1 MIKNIDEVLLQDLVK
16 MYIEHLGFSP
26 ISAKICAYLKLDFT
40 QEGVTFDELQEVLDV
55 SKGSIS
61 LNLRSLIEKGVV
73 LEINKFDSR
82 KTYFTY
88 NQDYLTIWLKSYIK
102 QLERRLDII
111 ERLNQVAE
119 KSGVSCDK
127 YLIKNELHQEL
138 LRKGIEEFKETLL
151 KVESI

>member
-102 QLERRLDII
+102 
-111 ERLNQVAE
+111 
-119 KSGVSCDK
+119 
-127 YLIKNELHQEL
+127 
-138 LRKGIEEFKETLL
+138 
-151 KVESI
+151 